1 MSKEHLK
8 ELISSKMNQYIELSH
23 FIWENPE
30 LRFQTDKAA
39 ERFAYMLDKEGFK
52 VETNVA
58 GVPNAIKATFGSKG
72 PVIGLLAE
80 YDALSNMNQIAD
92 LGHKESETENQPG
105 HGCGHNLL
113 GVASLAAAVAMK
125 DYLIETRT

>member
-39 ERFAYMLDKEGFK
+39 ERFAYMLDK
-52 VETNVA
+52 
-58 GVPNAIKATFGSKG
+58 
-72 PVIGLLAE
+72 
-80 YDALSNMNQIAD
+80 
-92 LGHKESETENQPG
+92 
-105 HGCGHNLL
+105 
-113 GVASLAAAVAMK
+113 
-125 DYLIETRT
+125 